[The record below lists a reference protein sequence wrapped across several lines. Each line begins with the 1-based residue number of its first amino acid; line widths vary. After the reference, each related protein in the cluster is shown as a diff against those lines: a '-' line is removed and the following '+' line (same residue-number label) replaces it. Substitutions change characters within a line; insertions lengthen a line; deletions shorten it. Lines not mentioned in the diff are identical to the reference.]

1 VTHMPDPQ
9 WQPPAPGWYQ
19 DPSGAPRQRYFD
31 GQGWTEHY
39 APLPRTPKT
48 TNRKV
53 WPWVAGGVAIV
64 LVCFAVGGQ
73 DDKPTPK
80 PAALSAPSS
89 AQPHPTA
96 PANPTAA
103 PAGSAVRD
111 GKFEFRVLG
120 VERSKSVAGV
130 IAQGEFVLVTL
141 SIENT
146 GDQARRFYGGNQKL
160 VDTSGREF
168 SFSSMI
174 DYKLDAASG
183 DINPGLSM
191 QSQVAF
197 DVPPGAQVRELIL
210 HDSMFSGGAHLQ
222 L

>member
-1 VTHMPDPQ
+1 MNPNA
-9 WQPPAPGWYQ
+9 PPPGWYP
-19 DPSGAPRQRYFD
+19 DPFGAPRQRYFD
-31 GQGWTEHY
+31 GKDWTEHY
-39 APLPRTPKT
+39 APLARGAAPLVPQPTK
-48 TNRKV
+48 RKV

-73 DDKPTPK
+73 DDKP
-80 PAALSAPSS
+80 AALSAPSS

-96 PANPTAA
+96 PANPNPTAA

-120 VERSKSVAGV
+120 VERSKSIKGV

-197 DVPPGAQVRELIL
+197 EVPPGTQVRELIL
-210 HDSMFSGGAHLQ
+210 HDSMFSGGAHLEI
-222 L
+222 